1 MKKITA
7 TLGIL
12 ALAALIAAPAL
23 AQGPGYGKGRGMMGM
38 MGRGPVDPALCP
50 RYGWGYGE
58 MTDEQRSQMAE
69 LQGLRQ
75 KHFDETAEIRSQ
87 MWAKQGELRIL
98 MATSDPD
105 FERAR
110 ALQKEISDL
119 RAKMAQERINLYE
132 EAGKINPDLRFG
144 RAWGRGKGFG
154 PGTEGYGPGMG
165 RSWKRGGYGMGPR
178 WN

>member
-1 MKKITA
+1 
-7 TLGIL
+7 
-12 ALAALIAAPAL
+12 
-23 AQGPGYGKGRGMMGM
+23 
-38 MGRGPVDPALCP
+38 
-50 RYGWGYGE
+50 
-58 MTDEQRSQMAE
+58 
-69 LQGLRQ
+69 
-75 KHFDETAEIRSQ
+75 

-132 EAGKINPDLRFG
+132 EAGKINPDLRSG
-144 RAWGRGKGFG
+144 RGWGRGFG
-154 PGTEGYGPGMG
+154 PGNEGYGPGMG
-165 RSWKRGGYGMGPR
+165 RHRGGYGMGPR

>member
-1 MKKITA
+1 MKKIMA

-12 ALAALIAAPAL
+12 ALAALIAVPVL

-38 MGRGPVDPALCP
+38 TARGPVDPASCP
-50 RYGWGYGE
+50 RYGWAYGE
-58 MTDEQRSQMAE
+58 LTDEQRSQMAE
-69 LQGLRQ
+69 LEALRQ
-75 KHFDETAEIRSQ
+75 RHFDETAEVRSQ
-87 MWAKQGELRIL
+87 MWARQGELNIL

-105 FERAR
+105 LEKAR
-110 ALQKEISDL
+110 AIQKEISDL

-144 RAWGRGKGFG
+144 RAWGRGFG

-165 RSWKRGGYGMGPR
+165 RGRHRGGHGMGPR